1 MNHPSARRHLAWV
14 SCASVGMPG
23 WFWNHSACRD
33 HRGGVAWSIVL
44 DDTVGEC
51 SALPGS
57 VVCVLVP
64 RTLAIQESV
73 QVRLVEGGAELGPFS
88 DNDGVLRATLAVL
101 VLGRLGTVVFLPVMR
116 WAIFPSAFRAI
127 VPPRGI
133 LRVVV
138 LGLVPAVGSLG
149 FFHVSVLVDD
159 CHHVAHGLWVA
170 FEHLPP

>member
-1 MNHPSARRHLAWV
+1 M
-14 SCASVGMPG
+14 
-23 WFWNHSACRD
+23 
-33 HRGGVAWSIVL
+33 
-44 DDTVGEC
+44 
-51 SALPGS
+51 
-57 VVCVLVP
+57 VCVLVP

-138 LGLVPAVGSLG
+138 LGLVPAVGPLG

-159 CHHVAHGLWVA
+159 CHHVAHGLGVA